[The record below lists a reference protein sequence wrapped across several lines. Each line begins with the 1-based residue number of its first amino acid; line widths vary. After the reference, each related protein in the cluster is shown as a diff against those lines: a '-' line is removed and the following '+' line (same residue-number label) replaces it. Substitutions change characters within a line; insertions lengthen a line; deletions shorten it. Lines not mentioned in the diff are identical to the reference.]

1 MELRASV
8 LVGTDLV
15 ALSVWPD
22 DDEPGAGDTT
32 RGLPLETRCVDQ
44 ALAAA
49 LEQLVE
55 RHGPDAA
62 GADTADEQERAAR
75 AVLRWLVGRAQRHQ
89 RPP

>member
-22 DDEPGAGDTT
+22 DDEPEAGT

-44 ALAAA
+44 ALATA
-49 LEQLVE
+49 LEELVA
-55 RHGPDAA
+55 RHGPHPTGTDAV
-62 GADTADEQERAAR
+62 DERERAAW
-75 AVLRWLVGRAQRHQ
+75 AVLRWLVGRAQRRH
-89 RPP
+89 RPR